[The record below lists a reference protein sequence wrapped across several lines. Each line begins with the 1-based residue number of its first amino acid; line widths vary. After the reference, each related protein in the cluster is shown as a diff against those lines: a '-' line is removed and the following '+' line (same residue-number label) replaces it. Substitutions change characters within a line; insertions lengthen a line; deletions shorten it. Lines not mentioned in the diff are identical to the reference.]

1 MAGQGGE
8 TDAGSVPRPRTVLI
22 VDDSAVL
29 RGTLASYLSHEGGWE
44 AVLTA
49 PDAGSGLLL
58 AAKHLPDAI
67 VLDNRMPGGDG
78 IDVLLDL
85 RRTCPGA
92 RIVMHTT
99 EDSSG
104 LRERASELG
113 ADAVVAKGRPLDEL
127 VTELGCV
134 A

>member
-1 MAGQGGE
+1 MVADVGVA
-8 TDAGSVPRPRTVLI
+8 DAGTVPRLRTVLI

-29 RGTLASYLSHEGGWE
+29 RRTLASYLSHAGGWE

-49 PDAGSGLLL
+49 SDAGSGLLL
-58 AAKHLPDAI
+58 AAMHCPDAI

-78 IDVLLDL
+78 IDVLHDL
-85 RRTCPGA
+85 RRTCPAA

-104 LRERASELG
+104 LRERANELG
-113 ADAVVAKGRPLDEL
+113 ADAVVAKGHPLNDL
-127 VTELGCV
+127 VTLL